1 MSIFGT
7 EFEKRMIKKT
17 TAVFFL
23 LLANLV
29 LLVHAVVPHHHHDS
43 QICINYTHCTSD
55 CETPENNHDQ
65 DIGNFSNNCILKQ
78 LVVLPSN
85 QYKQECKI
93 LPFTDRHSEFNYLDA
108 VLLNDDL
115 KLITPIV
122 VSVFELHKITH
133 YYCIDV
139 SSVGLRAPPVV

>member
-1 MSIFGT
+1 
-7 EFEKRMIKKT
+7 MIKKT

-43 QICINYTHCTSD
+43 LICINYKHCTTES
-55 CETPENNHDQ
+55 ETPDNNHDH
-65 DIGNFSNNCILKQ
+65 DCGNGSANCILKQ

-85 QYKQECKI
+85 QYKQECKFF
-93 LPFTDRHSEFNYLDA
+93 PVTDRHSEFDYVDA
-108 VLLNDDL
+108 FLQNDDF
-115 KLITPIV
+115 KLIAPLI

-133 YYCIDV
+133 DSCFDL
-139 SSVGLRAPPVV
+139 SSSGLRAPPVV